1 MSIYSSANA
10 YFTHTVAVKGCGI
23 DVVDSNLKSV
33 MNDSITFALS
43 YLLE

>member
-10 YFTHTVAVKGCGI
+10 YFTHTVAVERSGI
-23 DVVDSNLKSV
+23 DVVNSYLKSV
-33 MNDSITFALS
+33 VNYGITFALS